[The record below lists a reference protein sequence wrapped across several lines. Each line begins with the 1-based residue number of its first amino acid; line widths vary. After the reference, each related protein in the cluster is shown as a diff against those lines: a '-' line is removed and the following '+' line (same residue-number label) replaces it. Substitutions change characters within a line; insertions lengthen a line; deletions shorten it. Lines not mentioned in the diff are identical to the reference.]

1 MYIDKLADIVNEY
14 NSTCIRTINLKP
26 IDVKSSICIDFNME
40 INDKDSKFEVGN
52 CVRISRYKNIFAKG
66 YALNWSVEVSVI
78 K

>member
-26 IDVKSSICIDFNME
+26 IDVKSSTRIDFNLE
-40 INDKDSKFEVGN
+40 NNDKDSKFEVGN
-52 CVRISRYKNIFAKG
+52 CVRISRYKNTFAKG